1 MYAHVSATAAPV
13 ALVRAAEASLPAGDR
28 LFEDPFASLFV
39 DAGLDTAVVDRFLQ
53 VPFMRE
59 SIRLRTRR
67 LDDVVRAAVADGI
80 AQVVLLGAGF
90 DCRGLRMPELARP
103 GVRVFEVDFAEQ
115 LAHKRDVLARAGVA
129 LPSDIRHV
137 ACDFTADDFGST
149 LPAALEAAGLER
161 DAGALVVW
169 EGVVGYLDD
178 VAIDRTLAMIA
189 RPIARPCR
197 LAFNYTT
204 GRFTPESMAQR
215 LRAAGFE
222 VDGDVDLD
230 TLHRRLLRGEPPAGG
245 ERFRVCTAVVA

>member
-1 MYAHVSATAAPV
+1 MTRSGDHGGTD
-13 ALVRAAEASLPAGDR
+13 AEALASRGRLPAQQ
-28 LFEDPFASLFV
+28 
-39 DAGLDTAVVDRFLQ
+39 TAV
-53 VPFMRE
+53 E
-59 SIRLRTRR
+59 
-67 LDDVVRAAVADGI
+67 
-80 AQVVLLGAGF
+80 
-90 DCRGLRMPELARP
+90 
-103 GVRVFEVDFAEQ
+103 RVEVDFAEQ

-204 GRFTPESMAQR
+204 GRFTPESMA
-215 LRAAGFE
+215 
-222 VDGDVDLD
+222 
-230 TLHRRLLRGEPPAGG
+230 
-245 ERFRVCTAVVA
+245 TASR